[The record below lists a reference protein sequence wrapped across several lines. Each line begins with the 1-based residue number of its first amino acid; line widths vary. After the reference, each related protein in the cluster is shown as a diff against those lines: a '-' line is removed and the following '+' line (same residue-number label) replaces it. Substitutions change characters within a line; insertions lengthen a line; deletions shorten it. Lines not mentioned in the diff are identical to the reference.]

1 MREPRE
7 ATVTDITAGRLHP
20 LSKVIVHPLAVRIT
34 HWLNALATF
43 IMIMSG
49 WRIPHRLGVYNAR
62 AEDALS
68 RCARRGRDHGSV
80 RSCDL
85 EARSISG
92 ADLAVRRFR
101 SCTPDPFSR
110 HDCDC
115 PVPGCAYCP
124 RPHLSKHAA
133 GQGDRPGN

>member
-49 WRIPHRLGVYNAR
+49 WRI
-62 AEDALS
+62 
-68 RCARRGRDHGSV
+68 
-80 RSCDL
+80 
-85 EARSISG
+85 
-92 ADLAVRRFR
+92 
-101 SCTPDPFSR
+101 
-110 HDCDC
+110 
-115 PVPGCAYCP
+115 
-124 RPHLSKHAA
+124 
-133 GQGDRPGN
+133 